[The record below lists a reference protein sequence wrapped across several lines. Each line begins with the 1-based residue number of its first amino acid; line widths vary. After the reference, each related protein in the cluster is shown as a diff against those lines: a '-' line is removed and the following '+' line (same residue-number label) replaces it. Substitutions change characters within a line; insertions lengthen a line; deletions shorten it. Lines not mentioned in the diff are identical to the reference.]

1 MEIPMR
7 SPLSGLSALLVLA
20 ALTAPAPAYAQTEL
34 IPLDRVRQLY
44 VAGEPRDAART
55 LGAVSAEF
63 RQEIGRC
70 KDPEI
75 GAKLI
80 ELEPRIDALVSR
92 LGNGRVANERELTE
106 EFAVIDQLL
115 AENHLQLAELGWS
128 LRRFGNVDAMGRDLD
143 LAARYAERSA
153 RWAHRPLD
161 AEARSA
167 IDAARATAARII
179 ATPAQPP
186 ADTERSLEALST
198 VVKRQP

>member
-1 MEIPMR
+1 MLRPR
-7 SPLSGLSALLVLA
+7 SGIFALLTLA
-20 ALTAPAPAYAQTEL
+20 ALVAPAAAIAQTEI

-44 VAGEPRDAART
+44 VDGQPRDAARA
-55 LGAVSAEF
+55 LGTVSASF

-80 ELEPRIDALVSR
+80 ELEPRIDALVAR

-106 EFAVIDQLL
+106 EFATIDQLL

-128 LRRFGNVDAMGRDLD
+128 LRRFGNVDAVGRDLD

-153 RWAHRPLD
+153 RWAHRSLD
-161 AEARSA
+161 AGARTA
-167 IDAARATAARII
+167 IDAARATAAKLI

-186 ADTERSLEALST
+186 ADTERSLAALSR
-198 VVKRQP
+198 VVKQQP

>member
-1 MEIPMR
+1 MLRPR
-7 SPLSGLSALLVLA
+7 SRILALLVLA
-20 ALTAPAPAYAQTEL
+20 ALAAPATAIAQTEL

-44 VAGEPRDAART
+44 VAGQPRDAART

-92 LGNGRVANERELTE
+92 LGNGRVASERELTE

-128 LRRFGNVDAMGRDLD
+128 LRRFGNVDAAGRDLD

-161 AEARSA
+161 ASARSA
-167 IDAARATAARII
+167 IDAARATAAKLI

-186 ADTERSLEALST
+186 SDTERSLAELGK
-198 VVKRQP
+198 VVKPTP